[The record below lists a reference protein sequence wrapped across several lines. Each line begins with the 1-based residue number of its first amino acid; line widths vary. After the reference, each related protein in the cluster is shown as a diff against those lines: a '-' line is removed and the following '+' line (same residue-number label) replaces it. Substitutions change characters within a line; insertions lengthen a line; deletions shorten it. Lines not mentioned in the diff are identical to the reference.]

1 MRVIIMKDKSY
12 RVSKAP
18 KSTIRELFD
27 LALGRSDVISLGIG
41 QPDFNT
47 PQPAIQGTIKALN
60 NNITMYAPTRGVSE
74 LLQLIES
81 KMRKENKVHSN
92 WEENIMVT
100 NGGSQAITLAYASIF
115 NPGDELIISSPN
127 FVSYFYCGLFFG
139 VKVIEVERT
148 DNFGLN
154 LDGIRKAITDKTKA
168 ILINTPNNP
177 TGYAMSFKELQE
189 LSEIVIEHDL
199 YLISDEV
206 YENYIYES
214 LKHTSP
220 ASLDGM
226 FERTITV
233 NAMSKLFSATGFR
246 LGYTVG
252 PEEIIN
258 LMEKY
263 HQYTVAGTNHA
274 AQYGFIEA
282 LKMDTR
288 FFDKIWE
295 SFNKRRLFVF
305 ERLNEIGFDVVKP
318 LGAFYIMPS
327 TERFYINGDNFS
339 RDIMK
344 EQAVAIV
351 PGSLFGSFSDNMIR
365 ISYATEMSKLE
376 ESMERIDK
384 FVKKRD

>member
-1 MRVIIMKDKSY
+1 MKDVSH

-18 KSTIRELFD
+18 KSAIRELFD

-41 QPDFNT
+41 QPDFQT
-47 PQPAIQGTIKALN
+47 PKPVIQGNINALKK
-60 NNITMYAPTRGVSE
+60 NITMYAPTRGVPE
-74 LLQLIES
+74 LLQQLEHKLI
-81 KMRKENKVHSN
+81 KVNNTKSN
-92 WEENIMVT
+92 WNENIIVS

-127 FVSYFYCGLFFG
+127 FVSYFYCALFFG
-139 VKVIEVERT
+139 VKVIEVERKDDFST
-148 DNFGLN
+148 NIERIKN
-154 LDGIRKAITDKTKA
+154 SITDKTKA
-168 ILINTPNNP
+168 ILISSPNNP
-177 TGYAMSFKELQE
+177 TGYALKLKELK
-189 LSEIVIEHDL
+189 EIVDIVIKNDL

-206 YENYIYES
+206 YENYIYED

-220 ASLDGM
+220 ASLNEM

-246 LGYTVG
+246 LGYVVASK
-252 PEEIIN
+252 ELID

-282 LKMDTR
+282 LKMDIK

-295 SFNKRRLFVF
+295 SFEKRRLFVYN
-305 ERLNEIGFDVVKP
+305 RLQEIGFDTVKP

-327 TERFYINGDNFS
+327 TKKFNITGVRFS

-351 PGSLFGSFSDNMIR
+351 PGSIFGTFSDHMIR
-365 ISYATEMSKLE
+365 ISYATEMEKLKE
-376 ESMERIDK
+376 AMNRIEK
-384 FVKKRD
+384 FVKSL